1 MQAGVHLSDDD
12 APPLAL
18 EVACQASTSDW
29 QIHMEQLFH
38 NARDRFPDVV
48 WELQG
53 VDGLPSEEVW
63 GHKGIRF
70 FFHFVFNEQSSHPI
84 FM

>member
-1 MQAGVHLSDDD
+1 MQTEDRLPDDD
-12 APPLAL
+12 SPPLAL

-48 WELQG
+48 WELKG
-53 VDGLPSEEVW
+53 ADSLPSEEVW
-63 GHKGIRF
+63 GHKGTTRIILF
-70 FFHFVFNEQSSHPI
+70 KFSAYLCSS
-84 FM
+84 